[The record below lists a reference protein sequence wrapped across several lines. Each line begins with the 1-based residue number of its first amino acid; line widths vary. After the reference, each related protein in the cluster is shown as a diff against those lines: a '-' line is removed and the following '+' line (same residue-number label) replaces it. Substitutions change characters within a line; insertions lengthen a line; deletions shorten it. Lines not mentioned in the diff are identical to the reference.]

1 MKRTT
6 LLVRVGVSVL
16 ALLALVVG
24 KGGGMI
30 VIPNRVRVVVVMV
43 SALALAAG
51 LLTLALLEKPAQAQA
66 QTFTDTDRI
75 PVSGTA
81 SGGDCNDEPVFFEGT
96 LHTVAHTTIDENGG
110 FHTKFQSNLK
120 LQGEG
125 LSSGD
130 KYILNDTF
138 NFHRNSS
145 TGADLNFTFT
155 ATGTSKIIRQGS
167 DTTTEESNSRFVL
180 HVTVN
185 ANGELTTDFL
195 KFEETCVGT

>member
-24 KGGGMI
+24 KGGGMKRH
-30 VIPNRVRVVVVMV
+30 VLSVAVVGMT
-43 SALALAAG
+43 LALAAG
-51 LLTLALLEKPAQAQA
+51 MALAQA
-66 QTFTDTDRI
+66 TTDTFNDRFSFAGEDI
-75 PVSGTA
+75 NPCTG
-81 SGGDCNDEPVFFEGT
+81 ELFHFEGT
-96 LHTVAHTTIDENGG
+96 DYAVVHRTADAGGG
-110 FHTKFQSNLK
+110 FHFKVQQTIQV
-120 LQGEG
+120 QGEG